1 MIEGIKTENGS
12 CALTTPLLRVISVTL
27 MLGLE
32 SLDVAHLWSKFD
44 HSIFGCSRDMLDA
57 LLQNLNGS
65 CNLATPLSRMVC
77 HPGLAPAMINL
88 STKFE
93 VSISTCYKDM
103 QGDTKY

>member
-32 SLDVAHLWSKFD
+32 SLDVAHLWTKFD
-44 HSIFGCSRDMLDA
+44 HSIFSCSRDMLDA
-57 LLQNLNGS
+57 LQNLNGS
-65 CNLATPLSRMVC
+65 CNLTTALSGTVC
-77 HPGLAPAMINL
+77 HPGLAHAMINL

-103 QGDTKY
+103 QGDAKY